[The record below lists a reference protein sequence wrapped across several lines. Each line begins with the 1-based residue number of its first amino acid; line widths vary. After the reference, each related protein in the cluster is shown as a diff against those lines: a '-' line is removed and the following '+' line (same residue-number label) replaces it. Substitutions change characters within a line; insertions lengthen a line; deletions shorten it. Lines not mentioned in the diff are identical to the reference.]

1 MPTSHGAHYERQVVS
16 QQKSFLKA
24 FAHGA
29 SFSESAR
36 IAKAHRQTVNKW
48 IESDKNGFTKLF
60 YEAEADFKD
69 GLIEIAMTRIREQ
82 GAKDSPLLLITML
95 NAYIPE
101 RFRPNTIATEEV
113 ARETISELRKLSKQ
127 AFEAH
132 PREKE
137 EEMASKS
144 PLQQVEE
151 LLTAKKQGQPK
162 DAEDTTDS

>member
-1 MPTSHGAHYERQVVS
+1 
-16 QQKSFLKA
+16 
-24 FAHGA
+24 
-29 SFSESAR
+29 
-36 IAKAHRQTVNKW
+36 
-48 IESDKNGFTKLF
+48 LF

-162 DAEDTTDS
+162 DADDTTDR